1 VQFYSCDNKNWRI
14 VMAWKT
20 PKVTELAIGGEIN
33 LYVCAGK

>member
-1 VQFYSCDNKNWRI
+1 LEDA
-14 VMAWKT
+14 MAWKT